1 MIGVTGLRYRV
12 GTAEILRGV
21 DLEIPEG
28 GITAL
33 IGPNGAGKSTLLHC
47 LAGLLRPSAGRV
59 ALGNMDPATAEPE
72 ARARRVALLQ
82 QSPTVV
88 SRLSVA
94 ELVSFGRWPHHRGRV
109 AEQDRRMVAEALDAF
124 ALSDLAA
131 RRIET
136 LSGGQRQRAFVA
148 MTWAQETPWMFLDE
162 PLNAL
167 DPRHARDLM
176 ARMHALSRGS
186 GRSIVIVL
194 HDINA
199 AAGWA
204 DRVVAMKDGRVMAEG
219 ATGDV
224 LSADRLGAIFDT
236 PFEILQHAGRPV
248 VVAR

>member
-1 MIGVTGLRYRV
+1 MIRVSGLTYRV
-12 GTAEILRGV
+12 GGAEILRGV
-21 DLEIPEG
+21 DLTIPEG

-47 LAGLLRPSAGRV
+47 LSGLLRPSGGSV
-59 ALGNMDPATAEPE
+59 ALGDMDPVTAEPE
-72 ARARRVALLQ
+72 ARARRVALLR

-109 AEQDRRMVAEALDAF
+109 TDHDRRVVREALAAF
-124 ALSDLAA
+124 ALGDLAD

-176 ARMHALSRGS
+176 ARMHALSRGT

-204 DRVVAMKDGRVMAEG
+204 DRVVAMKDGCVMAEG
-219 ATGDV
+219 AAPDV
-224 LSADRLGAIFDT
+224 LTGPRLGAIFDT